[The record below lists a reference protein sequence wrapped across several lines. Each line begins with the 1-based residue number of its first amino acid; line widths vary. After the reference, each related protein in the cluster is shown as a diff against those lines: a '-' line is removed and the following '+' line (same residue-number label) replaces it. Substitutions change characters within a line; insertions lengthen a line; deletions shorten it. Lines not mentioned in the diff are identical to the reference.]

1 MADPTRTCVSCTKFQ
16 VDEIVMIAEDIM
28 GKIFS
33 CMGEKDDTV
42 AKGLLV
48 GKVRLVDVE
57 AAISVVAARAFA
69 ATAAATAAA
78 IAATAAATA
87 AVL

>member
-1 MADPTRTCVSCTKFQ
+1 MLSRTKFQ

-42 AKGLLV
+42 AKGLLA
-48 GKVRLVDVE
+48 GKVRLV
-57 AAISVVAARAFA
+57 VVAPS
-69 ATAAATAAA
+69 
-78 IAATAAATA
+78 
-87 AVL
+87 